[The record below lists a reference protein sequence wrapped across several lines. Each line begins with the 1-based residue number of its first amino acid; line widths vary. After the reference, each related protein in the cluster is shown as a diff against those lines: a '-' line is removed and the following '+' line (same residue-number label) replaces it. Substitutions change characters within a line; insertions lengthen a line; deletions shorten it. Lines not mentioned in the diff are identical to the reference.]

1 MRPLSILQCSR
12 SDEDGCMKMLEAK
25 YKFYLSFE
33 NSLCEGE
40 FCDDAVDF
48 SKKIEAIR
56 AS

>member
-56 AS
+56 Y